1 MASPWKYLGL
11 KCGLNSN
18 LGAKMMMNKLIL
30 KLAAPVLMTG
40 VLLSGIQ
47 ISVVNAADVANS
59 KDAKETKVER
69 KTKRVPTL
77 RSKVYDQL
85 SRAQSLADAGKQA
98 EAFVVLDNVKS
109 KASSMNSY
117 EQAMMYNFYA
127 FIHYE
132 AENYDKAIK
141 AFENVVQ
148 QQPIPET
155 FEQATLFSLA
165 QLHMMRGNFDKT
177 IAKIEQWEVI
187 QKNIYPSKD
196 IPAKNLVLKA
206 QAMYQ
211 KQDYLAASQYINAA
225 VLQIETNDLGFQVDE
240 QWYVLQRAVYFELK
254 QPENVKNVL
263 LKLVKKFEAPKYW
276 LQLAGM
282 YGELQQEEKQLAIME
297 IAAQKSF
304 IATGSDMFNLAQLYY
319 YHQMPYKA
327 AAVMQQAMDAGKLPE
342 DERNLTFLA
351 QSWNVAKET
360 QKAIPV
366 MLAAAKLSET
376 GELYAQLG
384 QMYLNMDKW
393 QQAIASSQQAI
404 EKGGLRNEGMSH
416 LVIGMA
422 QFNVGEYNEA
432 LNQLAKAQEYDGSR
446 GMAKQWSKFVEGER
460 KQFATFASVGN

>member
-1 MASPWKYLGL
+1 
-11 KCGLNSN
+11 
-18 LGAKMMMNKLIL
+18 MNKIIL
-30 KLAAPVLMTG
+30 KIVAPVLMTG
-40 VLLSGIQ
+40 VLVSGMQVSAVIAQ
-47 ISVVNAADVANS
+47 EV
-59 KDAKETKVER
+59 EVER

-77 RSKVYDQL
+77 RAKVYDQL
-85 SRAQSLADAGKQA
+85 SRAQGLADAGDQA
-98 EAFVVLDNVKS
+98 EAFEVLDNVKS

-117 EQAMMYNFYA
+117 ELAMMYNFYA

-132 AENYDKAIK
+132 VENYDQAIA

-165 QLHMMRGNFDKT
+165 QLHMMRGNYDKA
-177 IAKIEQWEVI
+177 IVKIEQWEAI
-187 QKNIYPSKD
+187 QKNLYPSTD

-211 KQDYLAASQYINAA
+211 KQDYAAASKYINAA
-225 VLQIETNDLGFQVDE
+225 VLQVETNDLGFQVDE
-240 QWYVLQRAVYFELK
+240 QWYVLQRAIYFELK

-276 LQLAGM
+276 IQLAGM
-282 YGELQQEEKQLAIME
+282 YGELEQEQKQLAVME
-297 IAAQKSF
+297 IAEQKSF

-327 AAVMQQAMDAGKLPE
+327 AAIMQKAMDVGKLPE

-351 QSWNVAKET
+351 QSWNFAKET
-360 QKAIPV
+360 EKAIPV
-366 MLAAAKLSET
+366 MLAAAELSDS

-393 QQAIASSQQAI
+393 KQAVAASQQAL

-416 LVIGMA
+416 LVIGLA

-446 GMAKQWSKFVEGER
+446 GMAQQWSKFVEGER
-460 KQFATFASVGN
+460 NQIATYASVGS

>member
-1 MASPWKYLGL
+1 ML
-11 KCGLNSN
+11 
-18 LGAKMMMNKLIL
+18 MNKIIL
-30 KLAAPVLMTG
+30 KIVAPVLMTG
-40 VLLSGIQ
+40 VLVSGMQVSAVIAQ
-47 ISVVNAADVANS
+47 EV
-59 KDAKETKVER
+59 EVER

-85 SRAQSLADAGKQA
+85 SRAQGLADAGNQA
-98 EAFVVLDNVKS
+98 EAFEALDNVKS

-117 EQAMMYNFYA
+117 ELAMMYNFYA

-132 AENYDKAIK
+132 VENYDQAIA

-165 QLHMMRGNFDKT
+165 QLHMMRGNYDKT
-177 IAKIEQWEVI
+177 IVKIEQWEAI
-187 QKNIYPSKD
+187 QKNLYPSKD

-211 KQDYLAASQYINAA
+211 KQDYIAASKYINAA

-263 LKLVKKFEAPKYW
+263 LKLVKRFEAPKYW

-282 YGELQQEEKQLAIME
+282 YGELEQEEKQLAVME
-297 IAAQKSF
+297 IAEQKSF
-304 IATGSDMFNLAQLYY
+304 IATGSDMFNLAQLYF

-327 AAVMQQAMDAGKLPE
+327 AAIMQKAMDVGKLPE

-351 QSWNVAKET
+351 QSWNFAKET
-360 QKAIPV
+360 EKAIPV
-366 MLAAAKLSET
+366 MLAAAELSDS

-393 QQAIASSQQAI
+393 KQAVAASQQAL

-416 LVIGMA
+416 LVIGLA

-446 GMAKQWSKFVEGER
+446 GMAQQWSKFVEGER
-460 KQFATFASVGN
+460 NQIATYASVGS

>member
-1 MASPWKYLGL
+1 ML
-11 KCGLNSN
+11 
-18 LGAKMMMNKLIL
+18 MNKIIL
-30 KLAAPVLMTG
+30 KIVAPVLMTG
-40 VLLSGIQ
+40 VLVSGMQVSAVIAQ
-47 ISVVNAADVANS
+47 EV
-59 KDAKETKVER
+59 EVER

-77 RSKVYDQL
+77 RAKVYDQL
-85 SRAQSLADAGKQA
+85 SRAQGLADAGDQA
-98 EAFVVLDNVKS
+98 EAFEVLDNVKS

-117 EQAMMYNFYA
+117 ELAMMYNFYA

-132 AENYDKAIK
+132 VENYDQAIA

-165 QLHMMRGNFDKT
+165 QLHMMRGNYDKA
-177 IAKIEQWEVI
+177 IVKIEQWEAI
-187 QKNIYPSKD
+187 QKNLYPSTD

-211 KQDYLAASQYINAA
+211 KQDYIAASKYINAA
-225 VLQIETNDLGFQVDE
+225 VLQVETNDLGFQVDE
-240 QWYVLQRAVYFELK
+240 QWYVLQRAIYFELK

-276 LQLAGM
+276 IQLAGM
-282 YGELQQEEKQLAIME
+282 YGELEQEQKQLAVME
-297 IAAQKSF
+297 IAEQKSF

-327 AAVMQQAMDAGKLPE
+327 AAIMQKAMDVGKLPE

-351 QSWNVAKET
+351 QSWNFAKET
-360 QKAIPV
+360 EKAIPV
-366 MLAAAKLSET
+366 MLAAAELSDS

-393 QQAIASSQQAI
+393 KQAVAASQQAL

-416 LVIGMA
+416 LVIGLA

-446 GMAKQWSKFVEGER
+446 GMAQQWSKFVEGER
-460 KQFATFASVGN
+460 NQIATYASVGS

>member
-1 MASPWKYLGL
+1 MA
-11 KCGLNSN
+11 
-18 LGAKMMMNKLIL
+18 MNTLIL
-30 KLAAPVLMTG
+30 KLVAPVLMTG
-40 VLLSGIQ
+40 VLLTSMQVSI
-47 ISVVNAADVANS
+47 VNAKGAQEV
-59 KDAKETKVER
+59 KVER

-85 SRAQSLADAGKQA
+85 SRAQTLADAGNQA
-98 EAFVVLDNVKS
+98 EAFGVLDLVKS
-109 KASSMNSY
+109 KVSSINSY
-117 EQAMMYNFYA
+117 EKAMMYNFYA

-132 AENYDKAIK
+132 AENYDQAIA

-165 QLHMMRGNFDKT
+165 QLHMMRGNYDKT
-177 IAKIEQWEVI
+177 IANIEKWEVI
-187 QKNIYPSKD
+187 QKNLHPSKD

-211 KQDYLAASQYINAA
+211 KQDYAAASNYINAA

-282 YGELQQEEKQLAIME
+282 YGELEQEQKQLAVME
-297 IAAQKSF
+297 IAEQKSF
-304 IATGSDMFNLAQLYY
+304 VATGSDMFNLSQLYY

-327 AAVMQQAMDAGKLPE
+327 AAIMQKAMDAGKLPE

-351 QSWNVAKET
+351 QSWNSAKET
-360 QKAIPV
+360 EKAIPV
-366 MLAAAKLSET
+366 MLAAAKLSES

-384 QMYLNMDKW
+384 QMYLSMDKW
-393 QQAIASSQQAI
+393 EQAIAASQQAI
-404 EKGGLRNEGMSH
+404 EKGSLRNEGMSH

-422 QFNVGEYNEA
+422 KFNVGEYNEA

-460 KQFATFASVGN
+460 KQFATYASVGS

>member
-1 MASPWKYLGL
+1 MTMS
-11 KCGLNSN
+11 
-18 LGAKMMMNKLIL
+18 KLL
-30 KLAAPVLMTG
+30 TKLAPVLLTG
-40 VLLSGIQ
+40 VLLSSVQ
-47 ISVVNAADVANS
+47 VNVVNAQEAPLISEKTVQTVQAV
-59 KDAKETKVER
+59 ETVQVER

-85 SRAQSLADAGKQA
+85 SRAQSLADAGNQV
-98 EAFVVLDNVKS
+98 EAFEVLDQVKS
-109 KASSMNSY
+109 KHSSMNSY
-117 EQAMMYNFYA
+117 EQAMMYNFYG
-127 FIHYE
+127 FIHY
-132 AENYDKAIK
+132 AVENYDQAIV

-177 IAKIEQWEVI
+177 ILKIEQWETI
-187 QKNIYPSKD
+187 QNRLYPNTD
-196 IPAKNLVLKA
+196 MPAKNLVLKA

-211 KQDYLAASQYINAA
+211 KQDYAASSGYINAA
-225 VLQIETNDLGFQVDE
+225 VQQVETNDLGFQVDE

-282 YGELQQEEKQLAIME
+282 YGELEQEEKQLAVME
-297 IAAQKSF
+297 IAEQKSF

-327 AAVMQQAMDAGKLPE
+327 ATLMQKAMHEGKLPE

-351 QSWNVAKET
+351 QSWNLAKET
-360 QKAIPV
+360 QKAIPA

-393 QQAIASSQQAI
+393 QQAIAASQQAI
-404 EKGGLRNEGMSH
+404 EKGGLRNGGMSH

-432 LNQLAKAQEYDGSR
+432 LNQLAKAQEFDGSR

-460 KQFATFASVGN
+460 NQIATYASVGN

>member
-1 MASPWKYLGL
+1 ML
-11 KCGLNSN
+11 
-18 LGAKMMMNKLIL
+18 MNKIIL
-30 KLAAPVLMTG
+30 KIVAPVLMTG
-40 VLLSGIQ
+40 VLVSGMQASAVIAQ
-47 ISVVNAADVANS
+47 EV
-59 KDAKETKVER
+59 EVER

-85 SRAQSLADAGKQA
+85 SRAQGLADAGDQA
-98 EAFVVLDNVKS
+98 EAFEVLDNVKS

-117 EQAMMYNFYA
+117 ELAMMYNFYA

-132 AENYDKAIK
+132 VENYDQAIA

-165 QLHMMRGNFDKT
+165 QLHMMRGNYDKT
-177 IAKIEQWEVI
+177 IVKIEQWEAI
-187 QKNIYPSKD
+187 QKNLYPSKD

-211 KQDYLAASQYINAA
+211 KQDYIAASKYINAA
-225 VLQIETNDLGFQVDE
+225 VLQMETNDLGFQVDE

-263 LKLVKKFEAPKYW
+263 LKLVKRFEAPKYW

-282 YGELQQEEKQLAIME
+282 YGELEQEEKQLAVME
-297 IAAQKSF
+297 IAEQKSF

-327 AAVMQQAMDAGKLPE
+327 AAIMQKAMDVGKLPE

-351 QSWNVAKET
+351 QSWNFAKET
-360 QKAIPV
+360 EKAIPV
-366 MLAAAKLSET
+366 MLAAAELSDS

-393 QQAIASSQQAI
+393 KQAVAASQQAL

-416 LVIGMA
+416 LVIGLA

-432 LNQLAKAQEYDGSR
+432 LNQLAKAQEYDSSR
-446 GMAKQWSKFVEGER
+446 GMAQQWSKFVEGER
-460 KQFATFASVGN
+460 KQFATYASVGS

>member
-1 MASPWKYLGL
+1 M
-11 KCGLNSN
+11 
-18 LGAKMMMNKLIL
+18 KL
-30 KLAAPVLMTG
+30 APVLLTG
-40 VLLSGIQ
+40 AVLY
-47 ISVVNAADVANS
+47 SVQVTAVNAQQSPLAAEQTVQ
-59 KDAKETKVER
+59 TVQTLQVER

-77 RSKVYDQL
+77 RSKVFDQL
-85 SRAQSLADAGKQA
+85 SRAQSLADAGNQV
-98 EAFVVLDNVKS
+98 EAFEVLDQVKS
-109 KASSMNSY
+109 KDNSMNSY
-117 EQAMMYNFYA
+117 EQAMMYNFYG

-132 AENYDKAIK
+132 AENYDQAIV
-141 AFENVVQ
+141 AFENVVL
-148 QQPIPET
+148 QQPIPES

-177 IAKIEQWEVI
+177 ILKIEQWETI
-187 QKNIYPSKD
+187 QNSLYPNTD
-196 IPAKNLVLKA
+196 MPAKNLVLKA

-211 KQDYLAASQYINAA
+211 KQDYVASSGYINAA
-225 VLQIETNDLGFQVDE
+225 VQQVETNDLGFQVDE

-263 LKLVKKFEAPKYW
+263 LKLVKNFEAPKYW

-282 YGELQQEEKQLAIME
+282 YAELGQEEKQLAVME

-304 IATGSDMFNLAQLYY
+304 VATGSDMFNLAQLYY

-327 AAVMQQAMDAGKLPE
+327 AALMQKAMHEGKLQE

-351 QSWNVAKET
+351 QSWNLAKET
-360 QKAIPV
+360 QKAIPA

-393 QQAIASSQQAI
+393 QQAIAASQQAI
-404 EKGGLRNEGMSH
+404 EKGGLRNGGMSH

-432 LNQLAKAQEYDGSR
+432 LNQLAKAQKYDGSR

-460 KQFATFASVGN
+460 KQTATYASVGN

>member
-1 MASPWKYLGL
+1 
-11 KCGLNSN
+11 
-18 LGAKMMMNKLIL
+18 MMMNKLIL

-40 VLLSGIQ
+40 VLLSGIHV
-47 ISVVNAADVANS
+47 SVVNAANVANS

-98 EAFVVLDNVKS
+98 EAFVVLDNVKA

-187 QKNIYPSKD
+187 QKNLYPSKD

-211 KQDYLAASQYINAA
+211 KQDYVAASQYINAA
-225 VLQIETNDLGFQVDE
+225 VLQIESNDLGFQVDE

-304 IATGSDMFNLAQLYY
+304 IASGTDMFNLAQLYY

-327 AAVMQQAMDAGKLPE
+327 AAVMQEAMHAGKLPE

-351 QSWNVAKET
+351 QSWNFAKET

-432 LNQLAKAQEYDGSR
+432 LTQLAKAQQYDGSR
-446 GMAKQWSKFVEGER
+446 SMAKQWSKFVEGER
-460 KQFATFASVGN
+460 KHYATFASVGS

>member
-1 MASPWKYLGL
+1 MA
-11 KCGLNSN
+11 
-18 LGAKMMMNKLIL
+18 MNKLLL
-30 KLAAPVLMTG
+30 KLATPVLMAG
-40 VLLSGIQ
+40 VLMAGVQ
-47 ISVVNAADVANS
+47 VSVLNAEEV
-59 KDAKETKVER
+59 KVER

-85 SRAQSLADAGKQA
+85 SRAQSLADAGDQV
-98 EAFVVLDNVKS
+98 EAFAALDNIKS

-117 EQAMMYNFYA
+117 EQAMMYNFYG

-132 AENYDKAIK
+132 AENYDQAIA

-165 QLHMMRGNFDKT
+165 QLYMMRGNYDKT
-177 IAKIEQWEVI
+177 IEKIEQWEII
-187 QKNIYPSKD
+187 QKSLYPTKD

-211 KQDYLAASQYINAA
+211 KQDYVAASEYIDAA
-225 VLQIETNDLGFQVDE
+225 VLQVETNDLGFQVDE
-240 QWYVLQRAVYFELK
+240 QWYVLQRAVYFEMK
-254 QPENVKNVL
+254 QPEKVKDVL

-282 YGELQQEEKQLAIME
+282 YGELGQEEKQLAIME
-297 IAAQKSF
+297 IAEQKSF
-304 IATGSDMFNLAQLYY
+304 VATGSDMFNLAQLYY
-319 YHQMPYKA
+319 YHELPYKA
-327 AAVMQQAMDAGKLPE
+327 ATIMQKAMEAGKLPE

-351 QSWNVAKET
+351 QSWNFAKET

-366 MLAAAKLSET
+366 MLAAAALSET

-384 QMYLNMDKW
+384 QMYLNTEKW
-393 QQAIASSQQAI
+393 QQAIDASQQAL

-422 QFNVGEYNEA
+422 QFNVGDYNQA
-432 LNQLAKAQEYDGSR
+432 LTRLAKAQEYAGSR
-446 GMAKQWSKFVEGER
+446 GMAQQWSKFVEGER
-460 KQFATFASVGN
+460 KQYANFASVGS

>member
-1 MASPWKYLGL
+1 MANPWQYLGL

-18 LGAKMMMNKLIL
+18 LGAKMTMNKLVL
-30 KLAAPVLMTG
+30 KLAVPVIITG
-40 VLLSGIQ
+40 VLLSGMQ
-47 ISVVNAADVANS
+47 VSVVNAEGV
-59 KDAKETKVER
+59 TVER

-77 RSKVYDQL
+77 RSRVYDQL
-85 SRAQSLADAGKQA
+85 SRAQSLADAGKPV
-98 EAFVVLDNVKS
+98 EAFEVLDNVKS
-109 KASSMNSY
+109 KGSSMNSY

-132 AENYDKAIK
+132 AENYDQAIE

-165 QLHMMRGNFDKT
+165 QLHMMRGNYDET
-177 IAKIEQWEVI
+177 IVKIEQWEVI
-187 QKNIYPSKD
+187 QKNLHPSKD

-211 KQDYLAASQYINAA
+211 KQDYMAASKYINAA
-225 VLQIETNDLGFQVDE
+225 VLQIETSDLGFQVDE

-263 LKLVKKFEAPKYW
+263 LKLVNKFEAPKYW

-282 YGELQQEEKQLAIME
+282 YGELEQEQKQLAVME
-297 IAAQKSF
+297 IAEQQSYV
-304 IATGSDMFNLAQLYY
+304 ATGSDMFTLAQLYY
-319 YHQMPYKA
+319 YHQLPYKA
-327 AAVMQQAMDAGKLPE
+327 AAIMRKAMDTDKLPE

-351 QSWNVAKET
+351 QSWNSAKET

-366 MLAAAKLSET
+366 MLAAAELSKT

-393 QQAIASSQQAI
+393 GQAITASQQAI

-422 QFNVGEYNEA
+422 QFNVGEFNEA

-446 GMAKQWSKFVEGER
+446 SMAIQWSKFVEGEK
-460 KQFATFASVGN
+460 KQYATFASVGN

>member
-1 MASPWKYLGL
+1 MANPWQYLVW

-18 LGAKMMMNKLIL
+18 LGAKMAINKLIL
-30 KLAAPVLMTG
+30 KLATPVLMTA
-40 VLLSGIQ
+40 VLLSGVQ
-47 ISVVNAADVANS
+47 VNVVNAQEV
-59 KDAKETKVER
+59 EVER

-85 SRAQSLADAGKQA
+85 SRAQSLADAGNQA
-98 EAFVVLDNVKS
+98 EAFDILNNVKS

-117 EQAMMYNFYA
+117 ELAMMFNFYA

-132 AENYDKAIK
+132 AENYDQAIV

-165 QLHMMRGNFDKT
+165 QLHMMRGNYDKT
-177 IAKIEQWEVI
+177 IANIEQWEDI
-187 QKNIYPSKD
+187 QKTLYPSKD

-211 KQDYLAASQYINAA
+211 KQDYATASKYINAA

-263 LKLVKKFEAPKYW
+263 LKLVKNFEAPKYW

-282 YGELQQEEKQLAIME
+282 YGELEQEEKQLAVME
-297 IAAQKSF
+297 IAEQKSF

-327 AAVMQQAMDAGKLPE
+327 AAIMQKAIDVNKLPE
-342 DERNLTFLA
+342 NERNLTFLA
-351 QSWNVAKET
+351 QSWNLAKET
-360 QKAIPV
+360 EKAIPV

-384 QMYLNMDKW
+384 QMYLNMDQW
-393 QQAIASSQQAI
+393 TQAIAASQQAI

-416 LVIGMA
+416 LVIGLA

-432 LNQLAKAQEYDGSR
+432 LTQLAKAQEFDSSR
-446 GMAKQWSKFVEGER
+446 GMAQQWSKFVEGER
-460 KQFATFASVGN
+460 RQIATYASVGS

>member
-1 MASPWKYLGL
+1 MA
-11 KCGLNSN
+11 
-18 LGAKMMMNKLIL
+18 MNKLL
-30 KLAAPVLMTG
+30 LNLVAPVLMTG
-40 VLLSGIQ
+40 VLMSGIQ
-47 ISVVNAADVANS
+47 TSIVNAEEV
-59 KDAKETKVER
+59 KVER

-85 SRAQSLADAGKQA
+85 SRAQSFADAGKQA
-98 EAFVVLDNVKS
+98 EAFEVLDSVKS
-109 KASSMNSY
+109 KAGSMNSY
-117 EQAMMYNFYA
+117 EQAMMYNFYG

-132 AENYDKAIK
+132 AENYDQAIA

-148 QQPIPET
+148 QQPIPES

-165 QLHMMRGNFDKT
+165 QLYMMRGKYDQT

-187 QKNIYPSKD
+187 QKRLYPSKD

-211 KQDYLAASQYINAA
+211 KQDYAAASNYINAA
-225 VLQIETNDLGFQVDE
+225 VLQIENNDLGFQVDE

-282 YGELQQEEKQLAIME
+282 YGELGQEQKQLAIME
-297 IAAQKSF
+297 IAEQKSF

-319 YHQMPYKA
+319 YHQLPYKA
-327 AAVMQQAMDAGKLPE
+327 AAIMQKAIDAGKLPE

-351 QSWNVAKET
+351 QSWNSAKET
-360 QKAIPV
+360 EKAIPV
-366 MLAAAKLSET
+366 MLAAAKLSAT
-376 GELYAQLG
+376 GELHAQLG

-393 QQAIASSQQAI
+393 QQAIAASQQAI

-422 QFNVGEYNEA
+422 QFNVGEYNQA
-432 LNQLAKAQEYDGSR
+432 LTQLAKAQEFDGSR
-446 GMAKQWSKFVEGER
+446 GMAQQWSKFVEGER
-460 KQFATFASVGN
+460 KQYATYASVGS

>member
-1 MASPWKYLGL
+1 ML
-11 KCGLNSN
+11 
-18 LGAKMMMNKLIL
+18 MNKIIL
-30 KLAAPVLMTG
+30 KIVAPVLMTG
-40 VLLSGIQ
+40 VLVSGMQVSAVIAQ
-47 ISVVNAADVANS
+47 DV
-59 KDAKETKVER
+59 EVER

-85 SRAQSLADAGKQA
+85 SRAQGLADAGDQA
-98 EAFVVLDNVKS
+98 EAFEVLDNVKS

-117 EQAMMYNFYA
+117 ELAMMYNFYA

-132 AENYDKAIK
+132 VENYDQAIA

-165 QLHMMRGNFDKT
+165 QLHMMRGNYDKT
-177 IAKIEQWEVI
+177 IVKIEQWEAI
-187 QKNIYPSKD
+187 QKNLYPSKD

-211 KQDYLAASQYINAA
+211 KQDYIAASKYINAA

-263 LKLVKKFEAPKYW
+263 LKLVKRFEAPKYW

-282 YGELQQEEKQLAIME
+282 YGELEQEEKQLAVME
-297 IAAQKSF
+297 IAEQKSF

-327 AAVMQQAMDAGKLPE
+327 AAIMQKAMDVGKLPE

-351 QSWNVAKET
+351 QSWNFAKET
-360 QKAIPV
+360 EKAIPV
-366 MLAAAKLSET
+366 MLAAAELSDS

-393 QQAIASSQQAI
+393 KQAVDASQQAL

-416 LVIGMA
+416 LVIGLA

-446 GMAKQWSKFVEGER
+446 GMAQQWSKFVEGER
-460 KQFATFASVGN
+460 NQIATYASVGS

>member
-1 MASPWKYLGL
+1 ML
-11 KCGLNSN
+11 
-18 LGAKMMMNKLIL
+18 MNKIIL
-30 KLAAPVLMTG
+30 KIVAPVLMTG
-40 VLLSGIQ
+40 VLVSGMQVSAVIAQ
-47 ISVVNAADVANS
+47 EV
-59 KDAKETKVER
+59 EVER

-85 SRAQSLADAGKQA
+85 SRAQSLADAGDQA
-98 EAFVVLDNVKS
+98 EAFEVLDNVKS

-117 EQAMMYNFYA
+117 ELAMMYNFYA

-132 AENYDKAIK
+132 VENYDQAIA

-165 QLHMMRGNFDKT
+165 QLHMMRGNYDKT
-177 IAKIEQWEVI
+177 IVKIEQWEAI
-187 QKNIYPSKD
+187 QKNLYPSKD

-211 KQDYLAASQYINAA
+211 KQDYIAASKYINAA

-263 LKLVKKFEAPKYW
+263 LKLVKRFEAPKYW

-282 YGELQQEEKQLAIME
+282 YGELEQEEKQLAVME
-297 IAAQKSF
+297 IAEQKSF

-327 AAVMQQAMDAGKLPE
+327 AAIMQKAMDVGKLPE

-351 QSWNVAKET
+351 QSWNFAKET
-360 QKAIPV
+360 EKAIPV
-366 MLAAAKLSET
+366 MLAAAELSDS

-393 QQAIASSQQAI
+393 KQAVAASQQAL

-416 LVIGMA
+416 LVIGLA

-446 GMAKQWSKFVEGER
+446 GMAQQWSKFVEGER
-460 KQFATFASVGN
+460 NQIATYASVGS

>member
-1 MASPWKYLGL
+1 ML
-11 KCGLNSN
+11 
-18 LGAKMMMNKLIL
+18 MNKIIL
-30 KLAAPVLMTG
+30 KIVAPVLMTG
-40 VLLSGIQ
+40 VLVSGMQVSAVIAQ
-47 ISVVNAADVANS
+47 EV
-59 KDAKETKVER
+59 EVER

-77 RSKVYDQL
+77 RAKVYDQL
-85 SRAQSLADAGKQA
+85 SRAQGLADAGDQA
-98 EAFVVLDNVKS
+98 EAFEVLDNVKS

-117 EQAMMYNFYA
+117 ELAMMYNFYA

-132 AENYDKAIK
+132 VENYDQAIA

-165 QLHMMRGNFDKT
+165 QLHMMRGNYDKA
-177 IAKIEQWEVI
+177 IVKIEQWEAI
-187 QKNIYPSKD
+187 QKNLYPSTD

-211 KQDYLAASQYINAA
+211 KQDYAAASKYINAA
-225 VLQIETNDLGFQVDE
+225 VLQVETNDLGFQVDE
-240 QWYVLQRAVYFELK
+240 QWYVLQRAIYFELK

-276 LQLAGM
+276 IQLAGM
-282 YGELQQEEKQLAIME
+282 YGELEQEQKQLAVME
-297 IAAQKSF
+297 IAEQKSF

-327 AAVMQQAMDAGKLPE
+327 AAIMQKAMDVGKLPE

-351 QSWNVAKET
+351 QSWNFAKET
-360 QKAIPV
+360 EKAIPV
-366 MLAAAKLSET
+366 MLAAAELSDS

-393 QQAIASSQQAI
+393 KQAVAASQQAL

-416 LVIGMA
+416 LVIGLA

-446 GMAKQWSKFVEGER
+446 GMAQQWSKFVEGER
-460 KQFATFASVGN
+460 NQIATYASVGS

>member
-1 MASPWKYLGL
+1 
-11 KCGLNSN
+11 
-18 LGAKMMMNKLIL
+18 MNKLLL
-30 KLAAPVLMTG
+30 KLAAPFLMTS
-40 VLLSGIQ
+40 VLLTSMQ
-47 ISVVNAADVANS
+47 TSVVNAEQV
-59 KDAKETKVER
+59 KVER

-85 SRAQSLADAGKQA
+85 SRAQSLADAGNQT
-98 EAFVVLDNVKS
+98 EAFAVLDNVKS

-117 EQAMMYNFYA
+117 EQAMMYNFYG

-132 AENYDKAIK
+132 AEDYDQAIA

-165 QLHMMRGNFDKT
+165 QLHMMRGNYDQT
-177 IAKIEQWEVI
+177 ITKIEHWESI
-187 QKNIYPSKD
+187 QKNLYPNKD

-211 KQDYLAASQYINAA
+211 KQDYAAASEYINAA
-225 VLQIETNDLGFQVDE
+225 VKQVETNDLGFQVDE

-282 YGELQQEEKQLAIME
+282 YGELEQEEKQLAIME
-297 IAAQKSF
+297 IAEQKSV
-304 IATGSDMFNLAQLYY
+304 IASGSDMFNLAQLYY

-327 AAVMQQAMDAGKLPE
+327 AAVMERALDAGKLVE

-351 QSWNVAKET
+351 QSWNSAKET
-360 QKAIPV
+360 EKAIPV
-366 MLAAAKLSET
+366 MLAAAKLSTT

-393 QQAIASSQQAI
+393 QLAIAASQQAL

-422 QFNVGEYNEA
+422 QFNVGHYNEA
-432 LNQLAKAQEYDGSR
+432 LTQLAKAQEYDGSR
-446 GMAKQWSKFVEGER
+446 GMAQQWSKFVEGER
-460 KQFATFASVGN
+460 KQYASFASVGN

>member
-1 MASPWKYLGL
+1 ML
-11 KCGLNSN
+11 
-18 LGAKMMMNKLIL
+18 MNKIIL
-30 KLAAPVLMTG
+30 KIVAPVLMTG
-40 VLLSGIQ
+40 VLVSGMQVSAVIAQ
-47 ISVVNAADVANS
+47 EV
-59 KDAKETKVER
+59 EVER

-85 SRAQSLADAGKQA
+85 SRAQGLADAGDQA
-98 EAFVVLDNVKS
+98 EAFKVLDNVKS
-109 KASSMNSY
+109 KSSSMNSY
-117 EQAMMYNFYA
+117 ELAMMYNFYA

-132 AENYDKAIK
+132 VENYDQAIA

-165 QLHMMRGNFDKT
+165 QLHMMRGNYDKT
-177 IAKIEQWEVI
+177 IVKIEQWEAI
-187 QKNIYPSKD
+187 QKNLYPSKD

-211 KQDYLAASQYINAA
+211 KQDYIAASKYINAA

-263 LKLVKKFEAPKYW
+263 LKLVKRFEAPKYW

-282 YGELQQEEKQLAIME
+282 YGELEQEEKQLAVME
-297 IAAQKSF
+297 IAEQKSF

-327 AAVMQQAMDAGKLPE
+327 AAIMQKAMDVGKLPE

-351 QSWNVAKET
+351 QSWNFAKET
-360 QKAIPV
+360 EKAIPV
-366 MLAAAKLSET
+366 MLAAAELSDS

-393 QQAIASSQQAI
+393 KQAVAASQQAL

-416 LVIGMA
+416 LVIGLA

-446 GMAKQWSKFVEGER
+446 GMAQQWSKFVEGER
-460 KQFATFASVGN
+460 NQIATYASVGS

>member
-1 MASPWKYLGL
+1 ML
-11 KCGLNSN
+11 
-18 LGAKMMMNKLIL
+18 MNKIIL
-30 KLAAPVLMTG
+30 KIVAPVLMTG
-40 VLLSGIQ
+40 VLVSGMQVSAVIAQ
-47 ISVVNAADVANS
+47 EV
-59 KDAKETKVER
+59 EVER

-85 SRAQSLADAGKQA
+85 SRAQGLADAGDQA
-98 EAFVVLDNVKS
+98 EAFEVLDNVKS

-117 EQAMMYNFYA
+117 ELAMMYNFYA

-132 AENYDKAIK
+132 VENYDQAIA

-165 QLHMMRGNFDKT
+165 QLHMMRGNYDKT
-177 IAKIEQWEVI
+177 IVKIEQWEAI
-187 QKNIYPSKD
+187 QKNLYPSKD

-211 KQDYLAASQYINAA
+211 KQDYIAASKYINAA
-225 VLQIETNDLGFQVDE
+225 VLQMETNDLGFQVDE

-263 LKLVKKFEAPKYW
+263 LKLVKRFEAPKYW

-282 YGELQQEEKQLAIME
+282 YGELEQEEKQLAVME
-297 IAAQKSF
+297 IAEQKSF

-327 AAVMQQAMDAGKLPE
+327 AAIMQKAMDVGKLPE

-351 QSWNVAKET
+351 QSWNFAKET
-360 QKAIPV
+360 EKAIPV
-366 MLAAAKLSET
+366 MLAAAELSDS

-393 QQAIASSQQAI
+393 KQAVAASQQAL

-416 LVIGMA
+416 LVIGLA

-432 LNQLAKAQEYDGSR
+432 LNQLAKAQEYDSSR
-446 GMAKQWSKFVEGER
+446 GMAQQWSKFVEGER
-460 KQFATFASVGN
+460 KQFATYASVGS

>member
-1 MASPWKYLGL
+1 
-11 KCGLNSN
+11 
-18 LGAKMMMNKLIL
+18 MMMNKLL
-30 KLAAPVLMTG
+30 MKLAPVLMTG
-40 VLLSGIQ
+40 VLLSSVQ
-47 ISVVNAADVANS
+47 VNVVNAQQATLAAGKTEQTVQAVQ
-59 KDAKETKVER
+59 VER
-69 KTKRVPTL
+69 KTRRVPTL

-85 SRAQSLADAGKQA
+85 SRAQSLADAGNQA
-98 EAFVVLDNVKS
+98 EAFEVLDQVKS
-109 KASSMNSY
+109 KHSSMNSY
-117 EQAMMYNFYA
+117 EQAMMYNFYG
-127 FIHYE
+127 FIHY
-132 AENYDKAIK
+132 AVENYDQAIV
-141 AFENVVQ
+141 AFENVVL
-148 QQPIPET
+148 QQPIPKT

-177 IAKIEQWEVI
+177 ILKIEQWETI
-187 QKNIYPSKD
+187 QNSLYPNSD
-196 IPAKNLVLKA
+196 MPAKNLVLKA

-211 KQDYLAASQYINAA
+211 KQDYAASSGYINAA
-225 VLQIETNDLGFQVDE
+225 VQQVETNDLGFQVDE

-263 LKLVKKFEAPKYW
+263 LKLVKNFEAPKYW

-282 YGELQQEEKQLAIME
+282 YAELGQEDKQLAVME

-304 IATGSDMFNLAQLYY
+304 VATGSDMFNLAQLYY

-327 AAVMQQAMDAGKLPE
+327 AALMQKAMHEGKLPE

-351 QSWNVAKET
+351 QSWNLAKET
-360 QKAIPV
+360 QKAIPA

-384 QMYLNMDKW
+384 QMYLNMDNW
-393 QQAIASSQQAI
+393 QQAIAASQQAI
-404 EKGGLRNEGMSH
+404 EKGGLRNGGMSH

-460 KQFATFASVGN
+460 KQIATYASVGN

>member
-1 MASPWKYLGL
+1 MTMS
-11 KCGLNSN
+11 
-18 LGAKMMMNKLIL
+18 KLL
-30 KLAAPVLMTG
+30 TKLAPVLLTG
-40 VLLSGIQ
+40 VLLSSVQ
-47 ISVVNAADVANS
+47 VNVVNAQEAPLISEKTVQTVQAV
-59 KDAKETKVER
+59 ETVQVER

-85 SRAQSLADAGKQA
+85 SRAQSLADAGNQV
-98 EAFVVLDNVKS
+98 EAFEVLDQVKS
-109 KASSMNSY
+109 KHSSMNSY
-117 EQAMMYNFYA
+117 EQAMMYNFYG
-127 FIHYE
+127 FIHY
-132 AENYDKAIK
+132 AVENYDQAIV

-177 IAKIEQWEVI
+177 ILKIEQWETI
-187 QKNIYPSKD
+187 QNRLYPNTD
-196 IPAKNLVLKA
+196 MPAKNLVLKA

-211 KQDYLAASQYINAA
+211 KQDYAASSGYINAA
-225 VLQIETNDLGFQVDE
+225 VQQVETNDLGFQVDE

-263 LKLVKKFEAPKYW
+263 LKLVKNFEAPKYW

-282 YGELQQEEKQLAIME
+282 YAELGQEVKQLAVME

-304 IATGSDMFNLAQLYY
+304 VATGSDMFNLAQLYY

-327 AAVMQQAMDAGKLPE
+327 ATLMQKAMHEGKLPE

-351 QSWNVAKET
+351 QSWNLAKET
-360 QKAIPV
+360 QKAIPA

-393 QQAIASSQQAI
+393 QQAIAASQQAI
-404 EKGGLRNEGMSH
+404 EKGGLRNGGMSH

-432 LNQLAKAQEYDGSR
+432 LNQLAKAQEFDGSR

-460 KQFATFASVGN
+460 NQIATYASVGN

>member
-1 MASPWKYLGL
+1 ML
-11 KCGLNSN
+11 
-18 LGAKMMMNKLIL
+18 MNKIIL
-30 KLAAPVLMTG
+30 KIVAPVLMTG
-40 VLLSGIQ
+40 VLVSGMQVSAVIAQ
-47 ISVVNAADVANS
+47 DV
-59 KDAKETKVER
+59 EVER

-85 SRAQSLADAGKQA
+85 SRAQGLADAGDQA
-98 EAFVVLDNVKS
+98 EAFEVLDNVKS
-109 KASSMNSY
+109 KSSSMNSY
-117 EQAMMYNFYA
+117 ELAMMYNFYA

-132 AENYDKAIK
+132 VENYDQAIA

-165 QLHMMRGNFDKT
+165 QLHMMRGNYDKT
-177 IAKIEQWEVI
+177 IVKIEQWEAI
-187 QKNIYPSKD
+187 QKNLYPSKD

-211 KQDYLAASQYINAA
+211 KQDYIAASKYINAA

-263 LKLVKKFEAPKYW
+263 LKLVKRFEAPKYW

-282 YGELQQEEKQLAIME
+282 YGELEQEEKQLAVME
-297 IAAQKSF
+297 IAEQKSF

-327 AAVMQQAMDAGKLPE
+327 AAIMQKAMDVGKLPE

-351 QSWNVAKET
+351 QSWNFAKET
-360 QKAIPV
+360 EKAIPV
-366 MLAAAKLSET
+366 MLAAAELSDS

-393 QQAIASSQQAI
+393 KQAVDASQQAL

-416 LVIGMA
+416 LVIGLA

-446 GMAKQWSKFVEGER
+446 GMAQQWSKFVEGER
-460 KQFATFASVGN
+460 NQIATYASVGS

>member
-1 MASPWKYLGL
+1 MA
-11 KCGLNSN
+11 
-18 LGAKMMMNKLIL
+18 MNKLLL
-30 KLAAPVLMTG
+30 KLAAPVLMTS
-40 VLLSGIQ
+40 VLLSGMQ
-47 ISVVNAADVANS
+47 VNAVNAVN
-59 KDAKETKVER
+59 AKEAKVER

-85 SRAQSLADAGKQA
+85 SRAQGLADAGNQA
-98 EAFVVLDNVKS
+98 AAFDVLDNVKS

-117 EQAMMYNFYA
+117 EQAMMYNFYG

-132 AENYDKAIK
+132 TENYDQAIE

-148 QQPIPET
+148 QQPIPAT

-165 QLHMMRGNFDKT
+165 QLHMMRGNYDKT
-177 IAKIEQWEVI
+177 ITKIEQWEAI
-187 QKNIYPSKD
+187 QKNLYPSKD

-211 KQDYLAASQYINAA
+211 KQDYAAASQYINAA
-225 VLQIETNDLGFQVDE
+225 VLQIETNNLGFQVDE

-282 YGELQQEEKQLAIME
+282 YGELGQEEKQLAVME
-297 IAAQKSF
+297 IAEQQSYV
-304 IATGSDMFNLAQLYY
+304 ATGSDMFNLAQLYY
-319 YHQMPYKA
+319 YHQLPYKA
-327 AAVMQQAMDAGKLPE
+327 AAIMQKAMDTGKLPE

-351 QSWNVAKET
+351 QSWNFAKET

-393 QQAIASSQQAI
+393 EQAIVVSQQAI
-404 EKGGLRNEGMSH
+404 EKGSLRNEGMSH
-416 LVIGMA
+416 LVLGMA
-422 QFNVGEYNEA
+422 KFNVGEYNEA
-432 LNQLAKAQEYDGSR
+432 LNQLAKAQEYEGSR

-460 KQFATFASVGN
+460 KQYATFASLGS

>member
-1 MASPWKYLGL
+1 MA
-11 KCGLNSN
+11 
-18 LGAKMMMNKLIL
+18 MNKLIL
-30 KLAAPVLMTG
+30 KLAVPVIITG
-40 VLLSGIQ
+40 VLLSGMQ
-47 ISVVNAADVANS
+47 ASVVNAEGV
-59 KDAKETKVER
+59 KVER

-85 SRAQSLADAGKQA
+85 SRAQGLADAGKQA
-98 EAFVVLDNVKS
+98 EAFEVLDNIKS

-132 AENYDKAIK
+132 AENYEQAIE

-165 QLHMMRGNFDKT
+165 QLHMMRGNYDQT
-177 IAKIEQWEVI
+177 IVNIEQWEVI
-187 QKNIYPSKD
+187 QKSLYPSKE

-211 KQDYLAASQYINAA
+211 KQDYAAASSYINAA

-282 YGELQQEEKQLAIME
+282 YGELEQEEKQLAVME
-297 IAAQKSF
+297 IAEQKSF
-304 IATGSDMFNLAQLYY
+304 VATGSDMFNLAQLYY
-319 YHQMPYKA
+319 YHQLPFKA
-327 AAVMQQAMDAGKLPE
+327 AAIMQKAIDAGKLSE

-351 QSWNVAKET
+351 QSWNAAKET
-360 QKAIPV
+360 AKAIPV
-366 MLAAAKLSET
+366 MLAAAKLSTT

-393 QQAIASSQQAI
+393 DQAIASSQQAI

-422 QFNVGEYNEA
+422 KFNVGEYNEA
-432 LNQLAKAQEYDGSR
+432 LNQLALAQEFDGSR

-460 KQFATFASVGN
+460 KQFDTYASVGS